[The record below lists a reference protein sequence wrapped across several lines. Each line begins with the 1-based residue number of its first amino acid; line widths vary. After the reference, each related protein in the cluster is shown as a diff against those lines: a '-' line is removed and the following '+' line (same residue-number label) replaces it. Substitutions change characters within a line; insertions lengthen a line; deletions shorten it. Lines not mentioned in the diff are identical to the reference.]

1 MGAEVTSV
9 ENGELALT
17 HLQKQR
23 VRYDAILMDCQMPV
37 MDGYQAAQQIR
48 SGVAGKVHQSSFIL
62 ALTANAMQG
71 DKEKCLDAGMDDYL
85 SKPINFDALWHKLST
100 IINPTAAPENQVN

>member
-1 MGAEVTSV
+1 VTLA

-23 VRYDAILMDCQMPV
+23 VKYDVILMDCQMPV

-85 SKPINFDALWHKLST
+85 SKPINFDDLWHKLNLA
-100 IINPTAAPENQVN
+100 INPEALPENQENER